1 MKKQILSEEFRRMQK
16 LAGLLKEGIE
26 QNQEKILYVQ
36 QGNVVY
42 EFGIQTEEGV
52 KLLNKVLG
60 DENIGYLSNLTTEII
75 NKLLSS
81 PLYPRIAAEAK
92 KAMNALSGIEQDLE
106 GVKLSTDYKF
116 VLDDGKNIDKKDGP
130 IAILEFSD
138 NTFDDD
144 DDKDIDDQFKDYLES
159 KGFTVKLYNN
169 EIATFI
175 VD

>member
-1 MKKQILSEEFRRMQK
+1 MTKQINEIKRMQQ
-16 LAGLLKEGIE
+16 LAGILKED
-26 QNQEKILYVQ
+26 QEMNNSSAKTLCIQ
-36 QGNVVY
+36 QGNVLL

-52 KLLNKVLG
+52 KLLNSALG
-60 DENIGYLSNLTTEII
+60 NKNIGYVTNLTTEII

-144 DDKDIDDQFKDYLES
+144 EDIDDQFKDYLES
-159 KGFTVKLYNN
+159 KGFTVKPYNN
-169 EIATFI
+169 EIATFT